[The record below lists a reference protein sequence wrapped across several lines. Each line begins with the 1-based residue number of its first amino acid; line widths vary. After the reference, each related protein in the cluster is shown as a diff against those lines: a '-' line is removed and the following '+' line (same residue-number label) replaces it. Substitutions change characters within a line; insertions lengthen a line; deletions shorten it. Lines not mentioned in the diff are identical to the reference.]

1 MSSGIMLKLMGAVLI
16 LLAPVWF
23 ALSAYGRYVRR
34 DRKLTAF
41 LDLLSLSAGAIQ
53 SELMALPDLAQRLAR
68 EGPQELRPFWKKI
81 CMALSVKK
89 QPFEEIWRQ
98 TLREEHLGSS
108 IETILDKYP
117 GIIRSYNTEQIN
129 RDLMYIQKE
138 LEEERLTLRR
148 LFRRDFKMHTGIQLS
163 AAFLLMIL
171 LF

>member
-1 MSSGIMLKLMGAVLI
+1 MLKLTGAALI

-23 ALSAYGRYVRR
+23 AASAYGKHFRR

-41 LDLLSLSAGAIQ
+41 LDLLTLSAGAIQ
-53 SELMALPDLAQRLAR
+53 SELVALPDLARRLAR
-68 EGPQELRPFWKKI
+68 EGPLELRPFWNKI
-81 CMALSVKK
+81 CAALSSQQ
-89 QPFEEIWRQ
+89 QPFEVIWRQ
-98 TLREEHLGSS
+98 TLREEQLGAA
-108 IETILDKYP
+108 IEKILDKYP
-117 GIIRSYNTEQIN
+117 AVIRSYNAEQIN

-138 LEEERLTLRR
+138 LEEERLMLRR